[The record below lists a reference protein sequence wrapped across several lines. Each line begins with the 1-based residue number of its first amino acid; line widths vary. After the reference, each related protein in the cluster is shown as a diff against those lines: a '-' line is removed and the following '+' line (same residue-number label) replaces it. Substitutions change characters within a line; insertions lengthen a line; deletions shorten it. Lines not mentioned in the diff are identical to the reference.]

1 MSDFLLF
8 AISLGATVVGL
19 MGSYG
24 AYRRRGAAS
33 GMRGA
38 AWSLVPMGAYLT
50 GTTKFLAD
58 LALSPSKWAG
68 LIVVG
73 LAVMLYMVSGVMLR
87 RGAGQT
93 APDQTKNPGK
103 GSAKGS
109 AKGSESPR
117 ATKGPARRQSKGA
130 IEGAKPDASGLGD
143 DMADI
148 EEILK
153 RRGIS

>member
-8 AISLGATVVGL
+8 AISLGATVLGL
-19 MGSYG
+19 VASWG

-38 AWSLVPMGAYLT
+38 AWSLVPIGAYLT

-58 LALSPSKWAG
+58 LALSPSKWGG
-68 LIVVG
+68 LIVIG
-73 LAVMLYMVSGVMLR
+73 LAVVLYMVSGVMLR
-87 RGAGQT
+87 RGAGQSGDG
-93 APDQTKNPGK
+93 APG
-103 GSAKGS
+103 A
-109 AKGSESPR
+109 AESSKAAQPP
-117 ATKGPARRQSKGA
+117 KRRKTKGA
-130 IEGAKPDASGLGD
+130 IESGKPDMSGLGD
-143 DMADI
+143 DLSDV

>member
-8 AISLGATVVGL
+8 AISLGITVLGL
-19 MGSYG
+19 AGSWA

-50 GTTKFLAD
+50 GTTEFLAE
-58 LALSPSKWAG
+58 LVLSPSKWAG
-68 LIVVG
+68 VIVAG
-73 LAVMLYMVSGVMLR
+73 LAVVLYVTSGVMLR
-87 RGAGQT
+87 RDAGQ
-93 APDQTKNPGK
+93 ADPD
-103 GSAKGS
+103 SAKPTKP
-109 AKGSESPR
+109 AKPAKAPKAAKQQER
-117 ATKGPARRQSKGA
+117 KGDKQA
-130 IEGAKPDASGLGD
+130 IEQGKPDVTGLGD
-143 DMADI
+143 DLGDI

>member
-8 AISLGATVVGL
+8 TISLGITVVGL
-19 MGSYG
+19 AGSWG
-24 AYRRRGAAS
+24 VYRRRGAAS

-68 LIVVG
+68 LVVVG

-87 RGAGQT
+87 RGAGAGGPGDGRARDGGAPKAAT
-93 APDQTKNPGK
+93 ARGERGERGGK
-103 GSAKGS
+103 K
-109 AKGSESPR
+109 
-117 ATKGPARRQSKGA
+117 A
-130 IEGAKPDASGLGD
+130 IERGKPDVSGLGD
-143 DMADI
+143 DLGDI

>member
-8 AISLGATVVGL
+8 AISLGVTVLGMV
-19 MGSYG
+19 GSYG
-24 AYRRRGAAS
+24 VYRRRGAAS

-50 GTTKFLAD
+50 GTTEFLAD

-68 LIVVG
+68 VVVVG
-73 LAVMLYMVSGVMLR
+73 LAVLLYVVSGVMLR
-87 RGAGQT
+87 RGGGGQ
-93 APDQTKNPGK
+93 GGG
-103 GSAKGS
+103 GSKAARSPKAAKG
-109 AKGSESPR
+109 GRE
-117 ATKGPARRQSKGA
+117 SKGA
-130 IEGAKPDASGLGD
+130 IEQSRPDASGLGD
-143 DMADI
+143 DLGDI

>member
-8 AISLGATVVGL
+8 AISLGVTVVGL
-19 MGSYG
+19 VGSWG
-24 AYRRRGAAS
+24 VYRRRGAAS

-68 LIVVG
+68 VIVVG
-73 LAVMLYMVSGVMLR
+73 LAVVLYMVSGVMLR
-87 RGAGQT
+87 RGTGQGGAGSGGGER
-93 APDQTKNPGK
+93 K
-103 GSAKGS
+103 AK
-109 AKGSESPR
+109 ESPK
-117 ATKGPARRQSKGA
+117 AAKGPARRPAKGA
-130 IEGAKPDASGLGD
+130 VEQGKPDASGLGD
-143 DMADI
+143 DLGDI
-148 EEILK
+148 QDILK

>member
-8 AISLGATVVGL
+8 AISLGVTVLGL
-19 MGSYG
+19 AGSWG

-38 AWSLVPMGAYLT
+38 AWSLVPLGGYLT

-58 LALSPSKWAG
+58 LALSPGKWAG

-73 LAVMLYMVSGVMLR
+73 LAVVLYMVSGVMLR
-87 RGAGQT
+87 RGTGAGTGT
-93 APDQTKNPGK
+93 AEGAETPK
-103 GSAKGS
+103 A
-109 AKGSESPR
+109 A
-117 ATKGPARRQSKGA
+117 KGPARRPGSGA
-130 IEGAKPDASGLGD
+130 IERSKPDAAGLGD
-143 DMADI
+143 DLGDI

>member
-8 AISLGATVVGL
+8 AISLGVTVVGL
-19 MGSYG
+19 AGSWG

-58 LALSPSKWAG
+58 LALSPSRWAG
-68 LIVVG
+68 LVVVG
-73 LAVMLYMVSGVMLR
+73 LAVVLYMVSGVMLR
-87 RGAGQT
+87 RGGGGERPGGRAGAQEAAT
-93 APDQTKNPGK
+93 ARGERGERGDRAGRGGK
-103 GSAKGS
+103 K
-109 AKGSESPR
+109 
-117 ATKGPARRQSKGA
+117 A
-130 IEGAKPDASGLGD
+130 IERGKPDVSGLGD
-143 DMADI
+143 DLGDI

>member
-8 AISLGATVVGL
+8 AISLGVTAVGL
-19 MGSYG
+19 VGSYG

-87 RGAGQT
+87 RGAGQ
-93 APDQTKNPGK
+93 GG
-103 GSAKGS
+103 GSAGS
-109 AKGSESPR
+109 AGSARREGKAAESPK
-117 ATKGPARRQSKGA
+117 AAKGPARRQSKGA

-143 DMADI
+143 DLADI